1 MSLAA
6 SVGVVSAAG
15 VVADGRCRIQWGCLC
30 VVVEFGL
37 ALCEAD
43 NNCYTPISLETLDI
57 TLVS

>member
-15 VVADGRCRIQWGCLC
+15 VVAGRCRIQWGCLC

-43 NNCYTPISLETLDI
+43 NNFYTPISLESLDV